1 MPGDVILV
9 CGPPA
14 AGKSTWVKQ
23 HARPGDQI
31 LDFDQICRTLGSHSH
46 HDHPRH
52 VRAMAKDVRR
62 ALEDRAAAM
71 PRRTWV
77 IRSLAEP
84 DKRAAVAERLGA
96 RVVVLATPA
105 EEALARAA
113 ADSRPGWTQE
123 AITSWWDRYQP
134 ADIDVP
140 AESFD
145 QPAETT

>member
-1 MPGDVILV
+1 MGVILV

-31 LDFDQICRTLGSHSH
+31 LDFDSICRSLGSKAT
-46 HDHPRH
+46 HDHPPH
-52 VRAMAKDVRR
+52 VRALAMDVRR

-71 PRRTWV
+71 PRQTWV

-96 RVVVLATPA
+96 KVVVLATPLD
-105 EEALARAA
+105 ETLARAA
-113 ADSRPGWTQE
+113 ADNRPGWTEE

-134 ADIDVP
+134 ADFDVP

-145 QPAETT
+145 QPAEAT